1 MLYGAI
7 ESTIALAKN
16 SNGDIQS
23 IINAITSPGGTTEAG
38 LKMMQENKSAKNLAE
53 VFEVTIKKSKGLQG
67 KNTVL
72 S

>member
-1 MLYGAI
+1 
-7 ESTIALAKN
+7 
-16 SNGDIQS
+16 
-23 IINAITSPGGTTEAG
+23 
-38 LKMMQENKSAKNLAE
+38 MMQENKSAKNLAE